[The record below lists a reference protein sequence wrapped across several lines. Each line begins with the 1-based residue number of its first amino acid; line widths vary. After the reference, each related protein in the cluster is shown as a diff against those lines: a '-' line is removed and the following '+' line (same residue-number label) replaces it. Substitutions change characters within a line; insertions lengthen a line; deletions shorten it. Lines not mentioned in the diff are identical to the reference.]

1 MRRGPRTL
9 HVYGA
14 VVLVIAVLFGW
25 WMIYFAKQS
34 DYLAE
39 RMAGEGVVLDETE
52 AAALQHAVAKTV
64 RVLLFE
70 GAFLGVLLLGSVALV
85 VRALQREVQA
95 ARQQHNFLSAVTH
108 ELKSPIASARLYLE
122 SIELGRAEGAR
133 RERYVRHAREDL
145 ERLSAMVEEL
155 LQSARLATAA
165 PELSPAPIELGERA
179 RALLAELA
187 AEQVTAGAQVAL
199 EVQGPVQALVDPE
212 ALRTI
217 VRNLVSNAVKY
228 GGEPA
233 QVELRVERRPPL
245 ARLVVRDR
253 GPGLGALD
261 ARRIFQPF
269 VRGGDENV
277 RTRQG
282 VGLGLY
288 LVDELVRASGGRV
301 TAREAHPGLEVEVL
315 LPAGPERA
323 PEAGRADRAPDRAS
337 DGVGGAGGAGE
348 GAPA

>member
-1 MRRGPRTL
+1 MRRGLRTL

-108 ELKSPIASARLYLE
+108 ELKSPIASALLYLE
-122 SIELGRAEGAR
+122 SIELGRAEGPR

-155 LQSARLATAA
+155 LQSARLASAA
-165 PELSPAPIELGERA
+165 PELFPTALDLGERA
-179 RALLAELA
+179 RALLAELE
-187 AEQVTAGAQVAL
+187 AEQVTTGAEVTL
-199 EVQGPVQALVDPE
+199 EVEGRVDALVDPE

-233 QVELRVERRPPL
+233 RPPQIELHVERRSSL
-245 ARLVVRDR
+245 ARLVVRDH

-261 ARRIFQPF
+261 ARRIFLPF

-301 TAREAHPGLEVEVL
+301 AAREAHPGLEVEVL
-315 LPAGPERA
+315 LPVGPGTSALRSGE
-323 PEAGRADRAPDRAS
+323 DRAPD
-337 DGVGGAGGAGE
+337 GAGE